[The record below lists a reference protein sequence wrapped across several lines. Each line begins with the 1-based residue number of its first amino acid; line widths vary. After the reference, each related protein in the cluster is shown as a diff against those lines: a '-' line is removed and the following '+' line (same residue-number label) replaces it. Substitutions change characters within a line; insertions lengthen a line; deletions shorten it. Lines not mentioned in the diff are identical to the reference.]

1 MGTDV
6 IHMEITNMVI
16 NILSDPELGCGSKG
30 VLCFSK
36 TFPNKKKRIGISC
49 MNQQLL
55 LICSS
60 VEPQLFFLM
69 QISRNMLLKVSNIRR
84 KLLMSSLLKHSF
96 VEFSQYNISH

>member
-36 TFPNKKKRIGISC
+36 TFPNKIKG
-49 MNQQLL
+49 
-55 LICSS
+55 
-60 VEPQLFFLM
+60 
-69 QISRNMLLKVSNIRR
+69 
-84 KLLMSSLLKHSF
+84 
-96 VEFSQYNISH
+96 